1 MATATLP
8 TTTLPTEWSLADLH
22 RHLGG
27 IPLERI
33 RLYPPPGMAIE
44 ADVIAIGDREN
55 RLCELIDGILVE
67 KTVGHFESLLA
78 VIVIHELSKYLDE
91 HDVGLVLAPDGP
103 LRILPR
109 QVRMPDVCFIR
120 WDRLPKPYSPSTPIL
135 DAVPNLAI
143 EILSRSNTRQEM
155 QRKLE
160 EYFQAGTQLVWY
172 IDPKTRSAKVFTAVD
187 CCEEMD
193 ETGVLDGAAVLPGF
207 ALPLRTLFEKA
218 DRRGPG

>member
-1 MATATLP
+1 MATTKLP
-8 TTTLPTEWSLADLH
+8 ADWTLADLQ

-33 RLYPPPGMAIE
+33 RIYPPPGMATE
-44 ADVIAIGDREN
+44 ADVIAVGDQED

-67 KTVGHFESLLA
+67 KTMGHFESLLA
-78 VIVIHELSKYLDE
+78 GIVIQHLRNYLDE
-91 HDVGLVLAPDGP
+91 HDLGFVLAPDGP

-143 EILSRSNTRQEM
+143 EILSKNNTPQEM

-160 EYFQAGTQLVWY
+160 EYFQAGTELVWY
-172 IDPKTRSAKVFTAVD
+172 IDPRTRSAKVYTAVD
-187 CCEEMD
+187 QCEELG
-193 ETGVLDGAAVLPGF
+193 ETGTLAGAAALPGF
-207 ALPLRTLFEKA
+207 SLPLQTLFEKA
-218 DRRGPG
+218 GRQGPV

>member
-8 TTTLPTEWSLADLH
+8 TTTLPTEWNLADLH

-33 RLYPPPGMAIE
+33 RLYPPPGMATE
-44 ADVIAIGDREN
+44 ADVIAIGDREH

-67 KTVGHFESLLA
+67 KSMGSYESVLA
-78 VIVIHELSKYLDE
+78 GILIQHIRMYLDE
-91 HDVGLVLAPDGP
+91 HNLGFVLIPDG
-103 LRILPR
+103 LFRLLPG
-109 QVRMPDVCFIR
+109 QIRMPDVSFVR
-120 WDRLPKPYSPSTPIL
+120 WDRLPSPQDPIP
-135 DAVPNLAI
+135 AVLNISPDLAI
-143 EILSRSNTRQEM
+143 EVLSTGNTRQEM

-172 IDPKTRSAKVFTAVD
+172 IDPKTRSAKVYAAVD
-187 CCEEMD
+187 QCEELD
-193 ETGVLDGAAVLPGF
+193 ETGTLDGAAVLPGF

-218 DRRGPG
+218 ERRGPA